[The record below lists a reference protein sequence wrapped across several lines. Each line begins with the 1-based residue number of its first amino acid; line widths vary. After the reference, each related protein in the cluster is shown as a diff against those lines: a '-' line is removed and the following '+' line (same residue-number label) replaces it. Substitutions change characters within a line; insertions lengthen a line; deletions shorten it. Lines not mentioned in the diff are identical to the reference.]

1 MKTLMTFWL
10 LTISL
15 VAFSCDITPKFS
27 YRTKGLTV
35 SFNNKSLGD
44 YSSVLWD
51 FGDGITSTETNPS
64 HLYEHTGMHFFS
76 LTVANETG
84 CRETFEGKVYVFDTQ
99 RVKPFATPQNQVV
112 PAAPAFVVSPT
123 DSPESQGEM
132 ADVRPAEQIQD
143 KDIQANKRELVL
155 ELSNAPNPF
164 TISTT
169 VSFDLAQKSNVA
181 VSIYDYSGR
190 LVRQM
195 AREQMWS
202 GRQELLFEREDLP
215 TGTYLIDVQVDRK
228 SYTHRMAII

>member
-10 LTISL
+10 FTVSL
-15 VAFSCDITPKFS
+15 VAFSCDLTPKFS

-99 RVKPFATPQNQVV
+99 KVKPFATPQNQV
-112 PAAPAFVVSPT
+112 APATPALAA
-123 DSPESQGEM
+123 SPENKGEM
-132 ADVRPAEQIQD
+132 ADVRSAEQIRN
-143 KDIQANKRELVL
+143 KDIQTNKHELVL

-169 VSFDLAQKSNVA
+169 VSFDLVQNSNVA
-181 VSIYDYSGR
+181 VSVYDYSGR
-190 LVRQM
+190 LVRQITK
-195 AREQMWS
+195 EQMWS
-202 GRQELLFEREDLP
+202 GRQELLFERENLP

-228 SYTHRMAII
+228 NYTRRMAII